1 LTSKKWAI
9 LAAVITLL
17 LTGAMPASAGAP
29 YESYNYN
36 FYRDAVPGPAPYM
49 PETTITGTSLGIG
62 GFADPQDIYT
72 SEDRGSIFVAD
83 TGNKRVVEFSVAG
96 KLKRVIDKFEC
107 NGQTDGFS
115 APNGLF
121 VDDKGQLYV
130 ADTENRRVVVLA
142 ADGKLMKIVESP
154 KSDILPTNFEFL
166 PLKVTVDQAGR
177 IYVVA
182 RGVFEGIM
190 QFDEKGQFIGFVG
203 TNKIQRDVMDY
214 FWRKISTKAQ
224 REQMMLYIPTEFSN
238 VDIDSKGFVYATNID
253 AGSESPIKRLNPS
266 GEDVLKRFGYFA
278 VRGDIRFFQLGNNA
292 GPSKLVDIKV
302 LGNGMYSALDLLRG
316 RIFTYTDEGDLLYI
330 FGAKSNQE
338 GTFKTPAAIEKYG
351 DRILVLDAGKSN
363 VVVFEPTAF
372 GRNVNQAVK
381 HHYNGDDQKSV
392 EIWRE
397 VLRLNANYDNAYIGI
412 GKALLM
418 EKRNKEAIEYFELG
432 MDRKN
437 YSVAFKRYRREVA
450 KEHFGTF
457 MTVLML
463 AVLALSAWKAAGQWK
478 KRRGQRRE
486 AGLS

>member
-1 LTSKKWAI
+1 MFSKKWAV
-9 LAAVITLL
+9 LAAVATLL
-17 LTGAMPASAGAP
+17 FTGTMPASAGAP

-36 FYRDAVPGPAPYM
+36 FYRDAVPGPAPYQ
-49 PETTITGTSLGIG
+49 PEVTITGTGLGIG
-62 GFADPQDIYT
+62 DFADPQDIYT
-72 SEDRGSIFVAD
+72 SEDKDSIYVAD
-83 TGNKRVVEFSVAG
+83 TGNKRIVEFSSAG
-96 KLKRVIDKFEC
+96 KLKRVIDKFER
-107 NGQTDGFS
+107 NGQTDEFS
-115 APNGLF
+115 APTGLF
-121 VDDKGQLYV
+121 VDAKDQIYV

-142 ADGKLMKIVESP
+142 EDGKLVKLVESP
-154 KSDILPTNFEFL
+154 KSDILPAGFEFL

-203 TNKIQRDVMDY
+203 TNKIQRDVVDH
-214 FWRKISTKAQ
+214 FWRMISTKAQ
-224 REQMMLYIPTEFSN
+224 REQMMLYIPTEFTN
-238 VDIDSKGFVYATNID
+238 VDIDAKGFVYATNID
-253 AGSESPIKRLNPS
+253 AGSETPIKRLNPS

-278 VRGDIRFFQLGNNA
+278 VKGDIRYFPVGNNT
-292 GPSKLVDIKV
+292 GPSKLVDVKV

-338 GTFKTPAAIEKYG
+338 GTFKTPVAIEKYG
-351 DRILVLDAGKSN
+351 ERILVLDAGKSN

-381 HHYNGDDQKSV
+381 HHYNGDDRKSV
-392 EIWRE
+392 EIWKE
-397 VLRLNANYDNAYIGI
+397 VLRLNANYDIAYIGI

-418 EKRNKEAIEYFELG
+418 EKRNKEALEYFELG
-432 MDRKN
+432 MDRKD

-450 KEHFGTF
+450 KDNFSTF
-457 MTVLML
+457 MTVLTL
-463 AVLALSAWKAAGQWK
+463 AVAAWASWRAAGQWR